1 MSIKLNNVSFTYMS
15 GTTMAHQALRNITL
29 EIKKGE
35 IVALVGHTGSGK
47 STLIQIM
54 KGLLQPNAGQ
64 VSVEDGEVGMVFQY
78 PEAQLFAE
86 TVYEDIAFGP
96 RNQQKSPEQVDAAVK
111 NALQFVGLGFAE
123 FSQRNPLQLSGGQ
136 MRRVAIAGVIA
147 MEPDYLIL
155 DEPSS
160 GLDPLGRRNLFAK
173 ILALYKEKNPAVILV
188 THSMEEVATY
198 ANRMIVMDDG
208 AILFDGKPTQIFT
221 EHREELLN
229 LGLEEPEVYQL
240 HYLLANRG
248 MQLPMVQDE
257 EQLFKE
263 IKTAKGWR

>member
-1 MSIKLNNVSFTYMS
+1 
-15 GTTMAHQALRNITL
+15 AHQALRDITL

-54 KGLLQPNAGQ
+54 KGLLHPDAGQ
-64 VSVEDGEVGMVFQY
+64 VTVEDGEVGMVFQY

-96 RNQQKSPEQVDAAVK
+96 RNQQKSPEQVDVAVK
-111 NALQFVGLGFAE
+111 NALQFVGLDFDE
-123 FSQRNPLQLSGGQ
+123 FSQRNPLRLSGGQ

-160 GLDPLGRRNLFAK
+160 GLDPLGRHNLFAK
-173 ILALYKEKNPAVILV
+173 IMALYKEKSPAVILV
-188 THSMEEVATY
+188 THSMEEAATY
-198 ANRMIVMDDG
+198 ANRMIVMEEG
-208 AILFDGKPTQIFT
+208 AILFDGKPAQVFT